1 MTQETDA
8 QREARAAQ
16 LQAQIAQLTHKETAA
31 TERESESES
40 ESESEKR
47 TPSPAEFIHKK
58 MREIEAPAH
67 SGTQADTEQHQA

>member
-31 TERESESES
+31 TERES

>member
-31 TERESESES
+31 TER